1 MSIDTE
7 AAAQSMPKSLN
18 SLRTTPLPMHR
29 IVFRIIDKTQWYG
42 IMQEARLAYGKNW
55 TTQAKVKRKLERRH
69 WSSAPPVDVWFEVP
83 DPKFATWCA
92 VKLAVEAVSV
102 TAK

>member
-18 SLRTTPLPMHR
+18 SLRTTPLIMHR
-29 IVFRIIDKTQWYG
+29 ITFKLSTTEQWYG
-42 IMQEARLAYGKNW
+42 IMREARQAYGKDW
-55 TTQAKVKRKLERRH
+55 TSQPRVKRKLERSR
-69 WSSAPPVDVWFEVP
+69 WRTDPVLVWFEVP
-83 DPKFATWCA
+83 DPTFSTWCA

-102 TAK
+102 VTK